1 MIPAAYI
8 TDWERRAPWPTRE
21 QIEQD
26 LVLSRLIVE
35 LANDGYLGEEIVFRG
50 GTCLHK
56 LYLPTPLRYSEDLD
70 YVRTTAGGVGPIIDA
85 VRQIGDSLGMRVD
98 TRVTTHPKI
107 RLRAPFETGT
117 GTMSI
122 KVEINTFERSPA
134 RPLQRVPYS
143 IDSPWFNGGAD
154 VLTFDLAE
162 LVATKIRAL
171 YQRSK
176 GRDLFD
182 LWLALVPLATPPA
195 DIVDA
200 FAPYRPDGYTRA
212 LGEQNLRRKLDS
224 ETFRADLDQLVTAW
238 PDGYDIGA
246 AGDLVIERVFALVA

>member
-26 LVLSRLIVE
+26 LALSRLIVE
-35 LANDGYLGEEIVFRG
+35 LANDGYLGEELVFRG

-134 RPLQRVPYS
+134 RPPQRIPYS
-143 IDSPWFNGGAD
+143 IDSPWFNGGSD

-176 GRDLFD
+176 GRDLSTCGSPSSRS
-182 LWLALVPLATPPA
+182 LRQRPTSSTPSRPTAPTATREHSA
-195 DIVDA
+195 SRTSDA
-200 FAPYRPDGYTRA
+200 SSTARPSAPT
-212 LGEQNLRRKLDS
+212 S
-224 ETFRADLDQLVTAW
+224 TSC
-238 PDGYDIGA
+238 
-246 AGDLVIERVFALVA
+246 

>member
-1 MIPAAYI
+1 MIPAAYV

-26 LVLSRLIVE
+26 LLLSRLIVE
-35 LANDGYLGEEIVFRG
+35 IANDEHLGDELVFRG

-56 LYLPTPLRYSEDLD
+56 LYLPTALRYSEDLD
-70 YVRTTAGGVGPIIDA
+70 YVRTTAGGIGPIIDA
-85 VRQIGDSLGMRVD
+85 VRRVGESLGMRVD

-107 RLRAPFETGT
+107 RLRAPFETGA

-122 KVEINTFERSPA
+122 KIEIDTFERSPA
-134 RPLQRVPYS
+134 RQLHRVPFS
-143 IDSPWFNGGAD
+143 IDSPWFTGTAE
-154 VLTFDLAE
+154 VLTFDVAE

-182 LWLALVPLATPPA
+182 LWLALVQLRVPPG

-200 FAPYRPDGYTRA
+200 FAPYRPDGYTST
-212 LGEQNLRRKLDS
+212 LGEQNLRRKVGS
-224 ETFRADLDQLVTAW
+224 SAFRSDLDQLVNRW
-238 PDGYDIGA
+238 PDGYEIESAAELLIEEVIGR
-246 AGDLVIERVFALVA
+246 IP